1 MKEITEELTSDETVS
16 GYVIKLT
23 ESLFPQG
30 PGLLFISKQVLVTD
44 FVTNSL
50 IDRYKKLG
58 KGYPALPK
66 EKRSENEVI
75 LTGLFCR
82 AKLMTAIPENLRHM
96 LGK

>member
-1 MKEITEELTSDETVS
+1 MLPTDRRDKFLL
-16 GYVIKLT
+16 KL
-23 ESLFPQG
+23 
-30 PGLLFISKQVLVTD
+30 
-44 FVTNSL
+44 NS
-50 IDRYKKLG
+50 R

-96 LGK
+96 LGEYKIIVELVLIYMFMSKNNHY

>member
-1 MKEITEELTSDETVS
+1 MTS
-16 GYVIKLT
+16 
-23 ESLFPQG
+23 
-30 PGLLFISKQVLVTD
+30 
-44 FVTNSL
+44 
-50 IDRYKKLG
+50 R

-96 LGK
+96 LGQYNSKLFFDFFNEIIIELVYLYVYVQK

>member
-16 GYVIKLT
+16 GYIIKLT

-30 PGLLFISKQVLVTD
+30 SSFFKKMGCGLEI
-44 FVTNSL
+44 NS
-50 IDRYKKLG
+50 R

-96 LGK
+96 LG

>member
-1 MKEITEELTSDETVS
+1 MVSNNVGPTSVTKINVS
-16 GYVIKLT
+16 
-23 ESLFPQG
+23 
-30 PGLLFISKQVLVTD
+30 
-44 FVTNSL
+44 
-50 IDRYKKLG
+50 YKRTSR

-96 LGK
+96 LGQYNSKIFFGFF